1 MEDIFRTTIEE
12 FNRLSA
18 SKGFMPL
25 EEIIKNIATLRN
37 TLIMMKKPITI
48 AFSDLENDD
57 IIMKVDEESVYK
69 YLFLFIEPATLG
81 TILTVVLINT
91 NSIYKE
97 DDGELYISDIYDAA
111 VSDIAKNI
119 ECSNKEYNR
128 YKFLFNVDN
137 SFRKII
143 SYCLETYGY
152 RYDFNGN
159 IKNLIEDAI
168 NS

>member
-48 AFSDLENDD
+48 ALSDLENDG
-57 IIMKVDEESVYK
+57 IIMKIDEESVYE
-69 YLFLFIEPATLG
+69 YLFLFIDPATLG
-81 TILTVVLINT
+81 QILTVVLIST

-97 DDGELYISDIYDAA
+97 GNDKLYISDAYDAA

-119 ECSNKEYNR
+119 KCSNKEYNR
-128 YKFLFNVDN
+128 YKFLFYVDI

-143 SYCLETYGY
+143 SYGLETYGH
-152 RYDFNGN
+152 RYDFKSN
-159 IKNLIEDAI
+159 IKNLIEDA
-168 NS
+168 

>member
-37 TLIMMKKPITI
+37 TLITMKKPSTI
-48 AFSDLENDD
+48 SFSDLENDD
-57 IIMKVDEESVYK
+57 IIMKIDEESVYK

-81 TILTVVLINT
+81 QILTVVLINT

-97 DDGELYISDIYDAA
+97 GDGELCIIDAYDAA

-128 YKFLFNVDN
+128 YKFLFNVDK

-143 SYCLETYGY
+143 SYGLETYGH

-159 IKNLIEDAI
+159 IKNLIEDA
-168 NS
+168 